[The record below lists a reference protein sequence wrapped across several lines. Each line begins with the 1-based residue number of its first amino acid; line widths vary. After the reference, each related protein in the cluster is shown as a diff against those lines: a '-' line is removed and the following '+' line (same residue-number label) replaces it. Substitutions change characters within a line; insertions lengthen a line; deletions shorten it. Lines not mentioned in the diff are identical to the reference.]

1 MKFTQQLRLRSAF
14 AVGVSAMAMLA
25 APAMAQDDAK
35 SKEDNQGR
43 NPEIVVTAQF
53 REQALQD
60 TPLSIT
66 AVDSA
71 LLEARNQTDLAQVAN
86 QAPNV
91 TLNSMGGAYGA
102 SLGASIRGIGQFD
115 FNPAYEPGV
124 GLYIDDVY
132 YPTLTGANFDLLDL
146 DRVEILRGPQGTL
159 TGRNS
164 IGGAIKMFSK
174 KPDGNTGGYVVAGYG
189 TRDYLELRGSFDV
202 ALTDSLFMRVSGVHK
217 QQDGYVQQ
225 IDYGCANPGNS
236 DGILP
241 ATGNQDCVVDDLGN
255 VNYSGVRASLRYADG
270 GPIEVMVIADYI
282 DEKRNSAAE
291 VVSLTGTGTG
301 GVNTAPY
308 ACGPYCTYASWYL
321 PAGGQTG
328 AWSPG
333 NDMRFTG
340 WGLSGHID
348 IELADNLQLQS
359 ITAYREYNNT
369 WGTDDDFGPNPTNGA
384 QGYNDLD
391 FWFFSQELRLNGSIG
406 DLLDYTVGGFY
417 SDQRST
423 YATRQD
429 IRYIAPGLNFQFDGN
444 DPINADSKAVFAT
457 VIAHPVEAMSITGG
471 IRYTDEHK
479 DYTFVRK
486 NYDGTTSTF
495 LGALDG
501 LTATYDGSKWDY
513 RISADYRFSPQVLV
527 YANVGTG
534 FKGGGVTA
542 RPFDAAQALNGS
554 FGPET
559 VTAYELGLKTDLL
572 DRRLRLNL
580 AGFINDYKDI
590 QLPLISC
597 ASLGSNAPCGARQN
611 AGDGRIKGFEA
622 ELMAEPTDG
631 LMIDGSLSYI
641 TGKFTRI
648 DAAVGNAILASDPLT
663 TPNWKWSFGIQ
674 YKVDLGNAGTL
685 TPRFDMSY
693 TGKTSAGRISAGQPI
708 EYFDSYTLA
717 NARITWSN
725 ADDDFEISLEGRNIF
740 DKYYT
745 PFRFVSVYAFSG
757 TGYSQVGRPREWML
771 TAKKTF

>member
-1 MKFTQQLRLRSAF
+1 MNSTKSVYLRSVLA
-14 AVGVSAMAMLA
+14 AGASAMAMSIA
-25 APAMAQDDAK
+25 TPAFAQDSGAEEE
-35 SKEDNQGR
+35 SGNR
-43 NPEIVVTAQF
+43 TIVVTAQF
-53 REQALQD
+53 REQKLQD

-71 LLEARNQTDLAQVAN
+71 LLEARNQDDLEAIAK

-164 IGGAIKMFSK
+164 IGGAIKMFSR
-174 KPDGNTGGYVVAGYG
+174 KPDGTSEGFVHAGYG
-189 TRDYLELRGSFDV
+189 SRDFMELRGGFNV
-202 ALTDSLFMRVSGVHK
+202 PLTDSLFLRVSAVHK
-217 QQDGYVQQ
+217 EQDGYVDQ
-225 IDYGCANPGNS
+225 IDYGCANPGNA

-241 ATGNQDCVVDDLGN
+241 QSGAQDCVVDDLGN
-255 VNYSGVRASLRYADG
+255 VNYSGVRAALRLDTG
-270 GPIEVMVIADYI
+270 GPVELMVIADYMN
-282 DEKRNSAAE
+282 EKRNSAAE
-291 VVSLTGTGTG
+291 VVTLTGTGTG

-308 ACGPYCTYASWYL
+308 ACGPFCTYASWAL

-333 NDMRFTG
+333 NDMKFTG
-340 WGLSGHID
+340 WGLSGHVD
-348 IELADNLQLQS
+348 IELSDSLQLQS
-359 ITAYREYNNT
+359 ITAYRSYRNT
-369 WGTDDDFGPNPTNGA
+369 WGTDDDFGPNPANGA
-384 QGYNDLD
+384 QGLNDLD
-391 FWFFSQELRLNGSIG
+391 FWFVSQELRLNGQIG
-406 DLLDYTVGGFY
+406 DLIDFTIGGFY
-417 SDQRST
+417 SDQKST
-423 YATRQD
+423 YYTRQD

-444 DPINADSKAVFAT
+444 DPINADSIAAFGT
-457 VIAHPVEAMSITGG
+457 VIVRPTDALTVTGG

-501 LTATYDGSKWDY
+501 LTATYDGNRWDW
-513 RISADYRFSPQVLV
+513 RVSADYRFSPAVLA
-527 YANVGTG
+527 YATVGTG

-559 VTAYELGLKTDLL
+559 VTAYEGGLKTDLF
-572 DRRLRLNL
+572 DNTIRLNI
-580 AGFINDYKDI
+580 AGFINKYKDI

-611 AGDGRIKGFEA
+611 AGDGTIKGFEV
-622 ELMAEPTDG
+622 ELMAEPTEG
-631 LMIDGSLSYI
+631 LMIDGALSYI

-674 YKVDLGNAGTL
+674 YKADLGDAGSI
-685 TPRFDMSY
+685 TPRFDVAY
-693 TGKTSAGRISAGQPI
+693 TGKTSAGRIAAGLPI
-708 EYFDSYTLA
+708 EYFDSYTLG
-717 NARITWSN
+717 NARLTWRN
-725 ADDDFEISLEGRNIF
+725 ADEDLAVSVEVKNLF
-740 DKYYT
+740 DEYYT
-745 PFRFVSVYAFSG
+745 PFRFASVYGFSG
-757 TGYSQVGRPREWML
+757 TAYSQVGRPREWAL
-771 TAKKTF
+771 TVRKDF